1 MNAIPVDPGF
11 RRILVALDASRESRA
26 ALAAAA
32 GFADRLEAE
41 LAGVFIEDIDLLNLA
56 ALPFSRE
63 APALSAS
70 GRVLDPNRV
79 EHELRSTA
87 AAARRALA
95 AVAEAH
101 HLRWTFRVVRGHV
114 ETELLTASRDADLVA
129 VGKGTRPLSGDARL
143 GSTGRAVASR
153 TARSVLFAAM
163 VQGAMDAPM
172 AIIYDES
179 SPSAAALDFV
189 THLAEGNRRSLVV
202 FVLSETPAAFAK
214 QEALLRKRLHDSGI
228 SGSIR
233 QVSIFDPISLLY
245 SLQSETFSLLVVGG
259 IALPLLPGVTLDSLI
274 AKCQCSVLLLRR

>member
-1 MNAIPVDPGF
+1 MSTIPADPSF

-41 LAGVFIEDIDLLNLA
+41 ITGVFIEDIDLLNLA

-63 APALSAS
+63 IPALSMS
-70 GRVLDPNRV
+70 GRVLDPDKV
-79 EHELRSTA
+79 EHALLSTA

-95 AVAEAH
+95 AVAETH

-114 ETELLTASRDADLVA
+114 ETELLTASQDADLVA

-143 GSTGRAVASR
+143 GRAGRVVASQ
-153 TARSVLFAAM
+153 TARSVLFAATG
-163 VQGAMDAPM
+163 QGSMHAPM
-172 AIIYDES
+172 AIIYDAS

-189 THLAEGNRRSLVV
+189 TRLAEANRRPLVI
-202 FVLSETPAAFAK
+202 FVLSQTPAAFAQ
-214 QEALLRKRLHDSGI
+214 QEALLRERLRDSGI

-233 QVSIFDPISLLY
+233 QASIFDPVSLLY
-245 SLQSETFSLLVVGG
+245 TLQSETFSLLVVGG
-259 IALPLLPGVTLDSLI
+259 AVLPLLPGVTLDSLI